1 MLATT
6 NGEIKPIHLIEIW
19 ILLLVGCYLLGK
31 YLDLRKGEIVTS
43 VNCMAIP
50 RQKNDVVTTSFLAQ

>member
-43 VNCMAIP
+43 VNCMQP